1 MPDSWKTDFITSSQ
15 TRWVRLQAS
24 IIIYSIL
31 TGGGVPLL
39 VERAAGAAEA
49 GDHGED
55 EDGAGGAHD
64 DPDPHRQTEMW
75 MVLIKCCNRS
85 VHKPRMQGKNTHI
98 CHSLLDLRLDDL
110 VLLGAAVLV
119 VLGAAT
125 EYVLALVRGRAVE
138 AGVPLAHGILVPGA
152 VLAAQNWKGR

>member
-1 MPDSWKTDFITSSQ
+1 MPNSWNTDFITSSQ
-15 TRWVRLQAS
+15 TRCVRLQAS

-64 DPDPHRQTEMW
+64 DPDPHRQTETW
-75 MVLIKCCNRS
+75 MVLIHR
-85 VHKPRMQGKNTHI
+85 PPMLGKITEI

-125 EYVLALVRGRAVE
+125 EYVLWSK
-138 AGVPLAHGILVPGA
+138 
-152 VLAAQNWKGR
+152 VLFKFTTRIV

>member
-1 MPDSWKTDFITSSQ
+1 MTFYANNSGAKRAQTGLPRSSDSLGKIT
-15 TRWVRLQAS
+15 
-24 IIIYSIL
+24 
-31 TGGGVPLL
+31 
-39 VERAAGAAEA
+39 E
-49 GDHGED
+49 
-55 EDGAGGAHD
+55 
-64 DPDPHRQTEMW
+64 
-75 MVLIKCCNRS
+75 
-85 VHKPRMQGKNTHI
+85 I

-152 VLAAQNWKGR
+152 VLAAQNWNGRGRILLIVIM

>member
-1 MPDSWKTDFITSSQ
+1 M
-15 TRWVRLQAS
+15 QAS
-24 IIIYSIL
+24 IVIYSIL

-64 DPDPHRQTEMW
+64 DPDPHRQTEKW
-75 MVLIKCCNRS
+75 MVLIRR
-85 VHKPRMQGKNTHI
+85 PLMMGKITQI